1 MLVAVLAVA
10 KAGAAYLPLDLNS
23 PSSRLASIIEDARP
37 TSLLTTRNV
46 SVPTGSAR
54 RVCLDDRATWE
65 AIERQ
70 SATNPTDS
78 QRTTALL
85 PSHAAYIVYTSGS
98 TGQPKGVVVSHV
110 GIPSLV
116 GAQVE
121 RFNIT
126 STSRV
131 LQFANLTFDA
141 SFAEIAVTLAA
152 GATLVLIEEQ
162 ARSGLALSSR
172 LRLDQITHVTLPP
185 VVLPTL
191 EDPDNIPLE
200 TLIVAGESCSGALI
214 DRWSRGRRVI
224 NAYGPTETTV
234 CATMSKALSGSA
246 PPPIGRPIWNTR
258 VYVLDEALEPVPV
271 GVTGEVYLAGRGLAR
286 GYLRRAGQT
295 AERFVADPYGAS
307 GTRMYRTGDRGRWR
321 PDGQLDF
328 LGRVDGQVKLR
339 GHRVEVEEVAAV
351 LRHEGGVQDA
361 VVVMHGEGEAAQ
373 LVGYVVGDPAAAAAT
388 AARQDAYVDDW
399 ARLYDATYAETPGS
413 DFNLAGWV
421 SSETGMAIPAVEMRA
436 WVDATV
442 ARLTALGAR
451 DVLEVGC
458 GTGLLLTR
466 VAPSCRSY
474 VGVDVSAAVVAQV
487 AALVHARP
495 ALQHVTVRVGR
506 ADALPEVGDASVDLV
521 VLNSVVQYFPDVSY
535 LLAAVQEAVR
545 VTRPGG
551 HIFIGDVR
559 SRPLLEA
566 FHGWVQLAHAAPGT
580 AAATVWQR
588 TQQAVAQERELVVD
602 PALFTELGRRWP
614 GVGRVWR
621 TLKAGAYVNEL
632 SRFRYDVVLERG
644 ENQELAAPL
653 QWVSWDA
660 AGRWRGAVEAQ
671 LAATP
676 GAAVGVRG
684 VRDRR
689 VAGPVAAVRALAT
702 AGPNLDVAAVR
713 AAAAAESGED
723 PDAVWKWA
731 TARGLSVAWEG
742 SGDDGVDD
750 MVVAPQWRPVR
761 AGPWSA
767 AAYQA
772 YGTRPAARAAAS
784 AWGRTLQAGLRQRL
798 PAYMVPSAV
807 VVLEAW
813 PLTPN
818 GKIDRGAL
826 LPPPRTDAP
835 VGRAP
840 RTATE
845 TQLCALFAEVLG
857 VAHVGLDDD
866 FFALGGHSL
875 LAMRL
880 ISRVRVQLDIELQV
894 RDIFA
899 ASTPGALSAIVS
911 LISESQQ
918 PAGGDVSLAPDLEE
932 NYL

>member
-1 MLVAVLAVA
+1 
-10 KAGAAYLPLDLNS
+10 
-23 PSSRLASIIEDARP
+23 
-37 TSLLTTRNV
+37 
-46 SVPTGSAR
+46 
-54 RVCLDDRATWE
+54 
-65 AIERQ
+65 
-70 SATNPTDS
+70 
-78 QRTTALL
+78 
-85 PSHAAYIVYTSGS
+85 
-98 TGQPKGVVVSHV
+98 
-110 GIPSLV
+110 
-116 GAQVE
+116 
-121 RFNIT
+121 
-126 STSRV
+126 
-131 LQFANLTFDA
+131 
-141 SFAEIAVTLAA
+141 
-152 GATLVLIEEQ
+152 
-162 ARSGLALSSR
+162 
-172 LRLDQITHVTLPP
+172 
-185 VVLPTL
+185 
-191 EDPDNIPLE
+191 
-200 TLIVAGESCSGALI
+200 
-214 DRWSRGRRVI
+214 
-224 NAYGPTETTV
+224 
-234 CATMSKALSGSA
+234 
-246 PPPIGRPIWNTR
+246 
-258 VYVLDEALEPVPV
+258 
-271 GVTGEVYLAGRGLAR
+271 VYLAGRGLAR

-880 ISRVRVQLDIELQV
+880 VSRVRAVVGAEFAVRTIFECPTVAKLAERIEVPEFARGATDRIFALRSTGRLPPLFCLPPGSGLGWRYAGLIREIDRNRPIYCVQASAVVDEATLPPSIEAIAEDYLHHVRSMQPHGPYHLLGWSFGGIIAHTMACLLERAGDSVAFLGVLDAYPRSRTATRDDAYDAELQFERELEQFRSDLEGRGLRANEIDRIVHWV
-894 RDIFA
+894 RHTATLRRAFVPLAFKGDMMLFA
-899 ASTPGALSAIVS
+899 TPDSIQHALSWRPHV
-911 LISESQQ
+911 
-918 PAGGDVSLAPDLEE
+918 AGNVKSHVLSCRHEE
-932 NYL
+932 MTNPVPIAVIGKMINREMRRNASFTYA